1 MKTRFDCKT
10 EWVTSDGLAIR
21 LSDMETTHLM
31 NIIGMFIKK
40 PFITASMIIRDI
52 ERQEV
57 CTASKA
63 WKPNAK
69 KDADVKKES
78 IYNVTSMTEESLV
91 DYALNSPLGLAIL
104 EELRK
109 RGVNTKNIVE
119 MMLHEK
125 ETNKKE

>member
-1 MKTRFDCKT
+1 
-10 EWVTSDGLAIR
+10 
-21 LSDMETTHLM
+21 
-31 NIIGMFIKK
+31 
-40 PFITASMIIRDI
+40 
-52 ERQEV
+52 
-57 CTASKA
+57 
-63 WKPNAK
+63 
-69 KDADVKKES
+69 
-78 IYNVTSMTEESLV
+78 MTEESLV